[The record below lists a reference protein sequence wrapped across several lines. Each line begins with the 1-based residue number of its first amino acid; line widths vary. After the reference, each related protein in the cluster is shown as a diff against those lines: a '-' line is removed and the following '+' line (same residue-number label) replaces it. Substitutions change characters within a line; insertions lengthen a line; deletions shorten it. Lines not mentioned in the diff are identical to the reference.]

1 LKRALRGARDK
12 DRAFRECGHCP
23 ALFDAFMEDVKR
35 SQALARERVQSNPD
49 DEEALFFLSKLDLNY
64 AWLQAGTLGRK
75 TGWTEYREA
84 RRTLDALLERNPTHL
99 RARVARAWIDYI
111 VDTEV
116 PWALRWLFGGGNRTR
131 ALTVVREAA
140 AETGADRFASA
151 EARFGLWDMLVRERN
166 IAEAVVLVRELAKDF
181 PDNPELPMFLGT
193 HDPYYPAP
201 QAMVE

>member
-12 DRAFRECGHCP
+12 DRAFRECERCP
-23 ALFDAFMEDVKR
+23 ALFETFMEDVKR
-35 SQALARERVQSNPD
+35 GQALARERIEANPD
-49 DEEALFFLSKLDLNY
+49 DEDALFFLSKLDLNY

-75 TGWTEYREA
+75 TGWSEYREA
-84 RRTLDALLERNPTHL
+84 RRTLDTLLERNPGHL

-131 ALTVVREAA
+131 GLSVVREAA
-140 AETGADRFASA
+140 AETEADRFASA

-166 IAEAVVLVRELAKDF
+166 IADAVVVARELAKAF
-181 PDNPELPMFLGT
+181 PDNPELPMFLET
-193 HDPYYPAP
+193 HDPYYQPP
-201 QAMVE
+201 QATVE